1 VVIASVAGL
10 ILMLRLAV
18 ADWGDG
24 WVESVTLM
32 VTEVVPMELSA
43 GVPVMAPVE
52 PLMDK
57 PAGRLAAL

>member
-32 VTEVVPMELSA
+32 VTEVVPMELCA